1 MDAVKKQGRL
11 GRFILTMLLY
21 VFAFIYML
29 PVIIAVMNSFKD
41 KRAILISAVT
51 PPASLYL
58 ENYKEVIMKANFLSV
73 FFNSIILT
81 CASVILLILVSSLAG
96 YAIARWRSK
105 LADLLMLV
113 FLTAL
118 FVPFHTIMVTLL
130 KTAKFVGA
138 TGNLAGMVLI
148 YAGLMC
154 PIPIFLYRGFV
165 KALPLELEESAI
177 IDGCNQLRLMTK
189 IVFPMLKPI
198 SATVAV
204 LNALWIWNDFL
215 LPYLILA
222 KPVTIPLSQMYFY
235 GKYNQQWHLIMA
247 GFVISTV
254 PVVIFFLFM
263 QKFIIKGIV
272 AGALK
277 Y

>member
-1 MDAVKKQGRL
+1 MGVTNNKEKFYRA
-11 GRFILTMLLY
+11 ILTIVIY
-21 VFAFIYML
+21 IFAIVYML
-29 PVIIAVMNSFKD
+29 PIIIAVLNSFKE
-41 KRAILISAVT
+41 KREILISAISLPT
-51 PPASLYL
+51 SLYL
-58 ENYKEVIMKANFLSV
+58 ENYIEVILKANFIQV
-73 FFNSIILT
+73 FLN
-81 CASVILLILVSSLAG
+81 SVILTGASVLLLIVISSFAG
-96 YAIARWRSK
+96 YALARWKSK
-105 LADLLMLV
+105 LADVFQLL
-113 FLTAL
+113 FLAAL
-118 FVPFHTIMVTLL
+118 FVPFHTIMITLL
-130 KTAKFVGA
+130 KTAKAVGA
-138 TGNLAGMVLI
+138 TGNFIGMILI

-165 KALPLELEESAI
+165 KALPLDLEESAI
-177 IDGCNQLRLMTK
+177 IDGCNRFKLMTK

-215 LPYLILA
+215 LPYLIFA

-247 GFVISTV
+247 GFVISTI
-254 PVVIFFLFM
+254 PVVIFFLSM

-272 AGALK
+272 SGALK